1 MDTFRALPNGA
12 NAAYYR
18 QVALSDEEV
27 AAAEVVSRP
36 RGVGSVNVVVS
47 AQGGLPDA
55 QLLERL
61 KQMDPAALQSAV
73 NMAFR
78 GNQEGARDALS
89 PLLSDPEVQRLSKQ
103 MRDGH
108 GGV

>member
-1 MDTFRALPNGA
+1 MFQKNSEFSQSELSRML
-12 NAAYYR
+12 R
-18 QVALSDEEV
+18 QPE
-27 AAAEVVSRP
+27 
-36 RGVGSVNVVVS
+36 
-47 AQGGLPDA
+47 AQA
-55 QLLERL
+55 LLERL
-61 KQMDPAALQSAV
+61 KQMDPTALQSAV

>member
-1 MDTFRALPNGA
+1 MFQKNSEFSQSELSRML
-12 NAAYYR
+12 R
-18 QVALSDEEV
+18 QPE
-27 AAAEVVSRP
+27 
-36 RGVGSVNVVVS
+36 
-47 AQGGLPDA
+47 AQA
-55 QLLERL
+55 LLERL

-89 PLLSDPEVQRLSKQ
+89 PLLSDPEVQRLSKH

>member
-1 MDTFRALPNGA
+1 MFQKNNEFSQSELSRMLRQPEAQALM
-12 NAAYYR
+12 
-18 QVALSDEEV
+18 
-27 AAAEVVSRP
+27 
-36 RGVGSVNVVVS
+36 
-47 AQGGLPDA
+47 
-55 QLLERL
+55 ERL